1 MHHDTPATPAAAY
14 LRAPVLLLM
23 AVATGLCAGSN
34 YFNQPLLHSIAVELQ
49 VSDATAALTVTLSQV
64 AYALGL
70 LFLVPLGDKLER
82 RGLAVGLMLLAGGGL
97 FISGYA
103 GSFPVLLVGT
113 VVTGFFS
120 VAAQTM
126 VPMAATLSDT
136 RRSGQAVGWVMSGLL
151 TGILLARSVAG
162 VLSDVG
168 GWSTVYRAA
177 GVAMWGVAGA
187 LWWVLPRSRNPLP
200 ASYLQ
205 TLRSLGS
212 LAAQY
217 PRLRSRSLLGA
228 LSFASVSVMFSTMTL
243 LLSGPVYQ
251 MSDRDIGLLGL
262 VGVAG
267 ALMASVAGRLADR
280 GWGQTTSAVAL
291 GLLVCGWGSLWLGTS
306 SLGWFLLGILVVDI
320 ALPGLH
326 ISNQNVIYALAP
338 EARARTN
345 AVYMTSYFVGAAAGS
360 ALGALAWRHGG
371 WAATCATG
379 AVLAGLAGIA
389 LRRDQQLLVLQRRAN
404 LADGGPGRNHTPA
417 LG

>member
-120 VAAQTM
+120 VAAQTL

-280 GWGQTTSAVAL
+280 GWGQTTSAVA
-291 GLLVCGWGSLWLGTS
+291 
-306 SLGWFLLGILVVDI
+306 
-320 ALPGLH
+320 
-326 ISNQNVIYALAP
+326 
-338 EARARTN
+338 
-345 AVYMTSYFVGAAAGS
+345 
-360 ALGALAWRHGG
+360 
-371 WAATCATG
+371 
-379 AVLAGLAGIA
+379 
-389 LRRDQQLLVLQRRAN
+389 
-404 LADGGPGRNHTPA
+404 
-417 LG
+417 

>member
-267 ALMASVAGRLADR
+267 ALMASVAGRWPTGAGARRPLPWPWGCWCAAGAVCGLAPAAWAGFCWAFWWSTSR
-280 GWGQTTSAVAL
+280 YPACTSATRT
-291 GLLVCGWGSLWLGTS
+291 SFTLWPLK
-306 SLGWFLLGILVVDI
+306 
-320 ALPGLH
+320 
-326 ISNQNVIYALAP
+326 
-338 EARARTN
+338 
-345 AVYMTSYFVGAAAGS
+345 
-360 ALGALAWRHGG
+360 
-371 WAATCATG
+371 
-379 AVLAGLAGIA
+379 
-389 LRRDQQLLVLQRRAN
+389 
-404 LADGGPGRNHTPA
+404 PA
-417 LG
+417 HVPTRCI